1 METTFDVI
9 VWFSYVVAGE
19 REKDFDDLVIEANSH
34 QEACNKASK
43 LYTSLAR
50 IPFRYE
56 VDGMEFI
63 PSNND

>member
-34 QEACNKASK
+34 QEACNKAAK
-43 LYTSLAR
+43 LYTSHAR